1 MLMVSHTASVAVYRS
16 SASVADDRHVAKKQV
31 TSSWSFSRD
40 VEEIQLGIDIIRQ
53 TSQSQ
58 V

>member
-1 MLMVSHTASVAVYRS
+1 MVSHTASVAVYRS
-16 SASVADDRHVAKKQV
+16 YTSVADDRHVAKKQV

>member
-1 MLMVSHTASVAVYRS
+1 MVFHTVSAAVYRTPT
-16 SASVADDRHVAKKQV
+16 SVADDRQVAKKQV
-31 TSSWSFSRD
+31 TSAWSFSRN
-40 VEEIQLGIDIIRQ
+40 VEELQLGIDIIRQ

>member
-1 MLMVSHTASVAVYRS
+1 MVFHTASVAVYRTPT
-16 SASVADDRHVAKKQV
+16 SVADDRHVAKKQV
-31 TSSWSFSRD
+31 TSAWLFSRD
-40 VEEIQLGIDIIRQ
+40 VEELKLGINIIRQ